1 MVHEIAP
8 EARILIAEGSGGWI
22 SPEFQDS
29 VDTGGWPVV
38 DGFEATGHRATAT
51 ELRERGI
58 DIGCFDLNFDRV
70 LTLQPPT
77 GGLCRGEYDLAATII
92 EADAWINVPV
102 AKTHGSKI
110 TCCQKNQ
117 FGLLSGIVYGWNKTR
132 GTEGHPGIPHAPRL
146 IDETLVDLF
155 VTDRTRL
162 PRRRHDHRCGG
173 RRLFGQTETL
183 ESDRCGRDAIAAD
196 LVVAQLM
203 GFNPDDFEYATLG
216 RLHSIGPGSIDHV
229 TVRGG
234 HISELTDRFMKA
246 SMDYN
251 GEWAEHAGFG
261 MGPRRWTL
269 LGPVERDHQFS
280 ISELQTLAPVPAQQ
294 GWSQIVCFGD
304 DRIDLDR
311 YSDDP
316 THCAVYAFTRFT
328 MARSD
333 SVRLWVSSDE
343 DLEVWIDS
351 ESVHAY
357 KGRRKHV
364 LGGVREHRFI
374 EAGEHTLLVRAG
386 QRRGR
391 FDFSINICEPI
402 DDPLFAGN
410 RYSGVRFYAT
420 EPGLQ
425 EIASTQ
431 IKPDHVR
438 EEWIDAAYVGRAT
451 RHRPRR
457 RLANSGGYDRH
468 RRTPQTPV
476 VDAARGG
483 RCRCRWPG
491 RSARLGHVGHDPH
504 GVHGGLSPG
513 IDIP

>member
-1 MVHEIAP
+1 
-8 EARILIAEGSGGWI
+8 
-22 SPEFQDS
+22 
-29 VDTGGWPVV
+29 
-38 DGFEATGHRATAT
+38 
-51 ELRERGI
+51 
-58 DIGCFDLNFDRV
+58 
-70 LTLQPPT
+70 
-77 GGLCRGEYDLAATII
+77 
-92 EADAWINVPV
+92 
-102 AKTHGSKI
+102 
-110 TCCQKNQ
+110 
-117 FGLLSGIVYGWNKTR
+117 
-132 GTEGHPGIPHAPRL
+132 
-146 IDETLVDLF
+146 
-155 VTDRTRL
+155 
-162 PRRRHDHRCGG
+162 
-173 RRLFGQTETL
+173 
-183 ESDRCGRDAIAAD
+183 
-196 LVVAQLM
+196 M
-203 GFNPDDFEYATLG
+203 GFNPDDFEYAPLG

-280 ISELQTLAPVPAQQ
+280 ISELQALAPVPAQQ
-294 GWSQIVCFGD
+294 GWSQIVRFGD

-311 YSDDP
+311 YFDDP

-374 EAGEHTLLVRAG
+374 EVGGHTLLVRAG
-386 QRRGR
+386 QRRGC

-476 VDAARGG
+476 VDAARCG
-483 RCRCRWPG
+483 RCRCRWPV
-491 RSARLGHVGHDPH
+491 RSARLGHVGHVPH